1 MQNII
6 TDISTTADTLQQMNH
21 TGMTEHVTIATVVIA
36 GVISFLVSI
45 FKFYKDIDKRIDR
58 RIDERIDA
66 RIKPSLDVLQETVAV
81 VKSLEHTVAE
91 MNATLNIL
99 KEILLA
105 HEQKK

>member
-1 MQNII
+1 MQNVI
-6 TDISTTADTLQQMNH
+6 TGISTTADTIHQLNN
-21 TGMTEHVTIATVVIA
+21 TGMTEHIAVATIVII

-45 FKFYKDIDKRIDR
+45 FKLYKGIDK

-91 MNATLNIL
+91 MNATLTIL

-105 HEQKK
+105 HGGHNK

>member
-1 MQNII
+1 MLN
-6 TDISTTADTLQQMNH
+6 TLEQVQYMSEI
-21 TGMTEHVTIATVVIA
+21 GMTEHIAVASIVIV

-45 FKFYKDIDKRIDR
+45 FKIYKGIDK

-91 MNATLNIL
+91 MNATLTIL

-105 HEQKK
+105 HEKKGL

>member
-1 MQNII
+1 MLNELEQVQHLSNI
-6 TDISTTADTLQQMNH
+6 
-21 TGMTEHVTIATVVIA
+21 GMTEHITVASIVIV

-45 FKFYKDIDKRIDR
+45 FKIYKGIDK

-91 MNATLNIL
+91 MNATLTIL
-99 KEILLA
+99 KEILLS
-105 HEQKK
+105 HGGKQ

>member
-1 MQNII
+1 MLNALEQAQHI
-6 TDISTTADTLQQMNH
+6 TE
-21 TGMTEHVTIATVVIA
+21 TGMTEHIAVASIVII

-45 FKFYKDIDKRIDR
+45 FKIYKGIDK

-91 MNATLNIL
+91 MNATLTIL

-105 HEQKK
+105 HEKKGM

>member
-6 TDISTTADTLQQMNH
+6 TDISTTADTIQHMNH
-21 TGMTEHVTIATVVIA
+21 TGMTEHITIATVVIVGA
-36 GVISFLVSI
+36 ISFLVSI
-45 FKFYKDIDKRIDR
+45 FKFYKDIDK

-66 RIKPSLDVLQETVAV
+66 RIKPSLDVLQETVTV

>member
-1 MQNII
+1 MQNVI
-6 TDISTTADTLQQMNH
+6 TGISTTADTIHQLNN
-21 TGMTEHVTIATVVIA
+21 TGMTEHITVASIVII

-45 FKFYKDIDKRIDR
+45 FKLYKGIDK

-91 MNATLNIL
+91 MNATLTIL
-99 KEILLA
+99 KEILLT
-105 HEQKK
+105 HGGYNK

>member
-1 MQNII
+1 MEFTAKQIAQFVQGVIEGDENA
-6 TDISTTADTLQQMNH
+6 SVTTFTKI
-21 TGMTEHVTIATVVIA
+21 EE
-36 GVISFLVSI
+36 GVLGAISFLVSI
-45 FKFYKDIDKRIDR
+45 FKFYKDIDKRIDK

-66 RIKPSLDVLQETVAV
+66 RIKPSLDVLQETVTV

>member
-6 TDISTTADTLQQMNH
+6 TGISTTADTVHQMNN
-21 TGMTEHVTIATVVIA
+21 TGMTEHVEIATVVLV

-45 FKFYKDIDKRIDR
+45 FKIYKGIDK

-66 RIKPSLDVLQETVAV
+66 RIKPSLEVLQETVTV

-99 KEILLA
+99 KEILLMT
-105 HEQKK
+105 KGGTK

>member
-1 MQNII
+1 MLNTLEQIQH
-6 TDISTTADTLQQMNH
+6 ISG
-21 TGMTEHVTIATVVIA
+21 TGMTEHIAVAGIVIV
-36 GVISFLVSI
+36 GVISVLVSI
-45 FKFYKDIDKRIDR
+45 FKIYKGIDK

-91 MNATLNIL
+91 MNATLTIL

-105 HEQKK
+105 HEKKGF

>member
-6 TDISTTADTLQQMNH
+6 TGISTTADTVQHMTN
-21 TGMTEHVTIATVVIA
+21 TGMTEHITVATIVIV

-45 FKFYKDIDKRIDR
+45 FKLYKGIDR

-91 MNATLNIL
+91 MNATLTIL

-105 HEQKK
+105 HGGNK

>member
-6 TDISTTADTLQQMNH
+6 TDISTTADTIQQMNH
-21 TGMTEHVTIATVVIA
+21 TGMTEHVTIATVIIV

-45 FKFYKDIDKRIDR
+45 FKIYKDIDNRIDK

-105 HEQKK
+105 QEQKK